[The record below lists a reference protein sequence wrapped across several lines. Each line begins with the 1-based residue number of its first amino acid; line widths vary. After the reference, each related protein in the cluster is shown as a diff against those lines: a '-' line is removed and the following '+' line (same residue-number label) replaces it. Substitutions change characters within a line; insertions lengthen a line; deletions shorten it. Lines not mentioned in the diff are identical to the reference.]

1 MSTAREDSQQAMETV
16 TSEKHVS
23 SRNLSA
29 RIGALA
35 LVVVVV
41 GSRSACKDIGPPVAG
56 ASGNPG
62 GHGNAPGHG
71 PSSSASAIPSGTGTL
86 GSASPSAAAST
97 SPTPKKSTGGGSN
110 TPPTN
115 DHAPYTVAGFPDNT
129 NTGYPHG
136 VAGDKRTAVKL
147 TAYTGPM
154 TITKAGTVIDS
165 KIVNGAL
172 TINAHNVVIKNS
184 LLQVANASAINSTD
198 DNNNLLIEDTEI
210 TGQGKDASAGGI
222 ALISR
227 TGYTLLRVNAH
238 DSGDI
243 TRMDGHATIQ
253 DSWLHDPSGTNGAQ
267 HNDVIQ
273 STNATFI
280 RILHNRLENPHQQ
293 TSCILLKA
301 DLGPISNVVVDSNLM
316 AGGGYSFYWY
326 DANDYSKHISNGTVT
341 NNRFLRTPN
350 GGFFAKGGMYGPDAF
365 RATSSPSWANNAWQ
379 DTGQAIAM

>member
-1 MSTAREDSQQAMETV
+1 VAF
-16 TSEKHVS
+16 
-23 SRNLSA
+23 
-29 RIGALA
+29 IALA
-35 LVVVVV
+35 V
-41 GSRSACKDIGPPVAG
+41 GSLSACKDVGPPTAG
-56 ASGNPG
+56 PSHPVGTG
-62 GHGNAPGHG
+62 GAPGHG
-71 PSSSASAIPSGTGTL
+71 QPSASATPTGKGTI
-86 GSASPSAAAST
+86 GSASPSAAPSK
-97 SPTPKKSTGGGSN
+97 SPTKAPGGGGGTN
-110 TPPTN
+110 PPT
-115 DHAPYTVAGFPDNT
+115 DHPPYTVAGFPDNT

-136 VAGDKRTAVKL
+136 AAGDKRAPVTL

-154 TITKAGTVIDS
+154 VITKAGTVIDS
-165 KIVNGAL
+165 KIVNGGL

-184 LLQVANASAINSTD
+184 LIKATNQMAINSTD
-198 DNNNLLIEDTEI
+198 DNNNLLIQDTEI
-210 TGQGKDASAGGI
+210 TGQGKDASTGGI

-253 DSWLHDPSGTNGAQ
+253 DSWLHDPSGLNGAQ

-273 STNATFI
+273 STNATYI

-326 DANDYSKHISNGTVT
+326 DANDYSKHISNGTVS
-341 NNRFLRTPN
+341 NNRFLRSPA
-350 GGFFAKGGMYGPDAF
+350 GGFFAKGGMYGPEAF
-365 RATSSPSWANNAWQ
+365 RAQSAPAWSNNAWQ
-379 DTGQAIAM
+379 DSGQAITM

>member
-1 MSTAREDSQQAMETV
+1 MTSRRLST
-16 TSEKHVS
+16 
-23 SRNLSA
+23 
-29 RIGALA
+29 RIGAAAFIALA
-35 LVVVVV
+35 V
-41 GSRSACKDIGPPVAG
+41 GTMSACKDLGTPVADPSHSVG
-56 ASGNPG
+56 T
-62 GHGNAPGHG
+62 GHAPGHG
-71 PSSSASAIPSGTGTL
+71 QPSASATPSGTGAI
-86 GSASPSAAAST
+86 GSAGPSGSPTATPST
-97 SPTPKKSTGGGSN
+97 SKSSSGGGGTN
-110 TPPTN
+110 NPPGN
-115 DHAPYTVAGFPDNT
+115 DHPPYTVAGFPDNT

-136 VAGDKRTAVKL
+136 VAGDTRAAVTL

-184 LLQVANASAINSTD
+184 LLKVVNASAINSTD
-198 DNNNLLIEDTEI
+198 DNNNLLVEDTEI
-210 TGQGKDASAGGI
+210 TGQGKDSSTGGI

-243 TRMDGHATIQ
+243 TRMDGHAAIQ

-273 STNATFI
+273 STNATYI

-326 DANDYSKHISNGTVT
+326 DANDYSKHISNGTIS
-341 NNRFLRTPN
+341 NNRFLRAPN
-350 GGFFAKGGMYGPDAF
+350 GGFFAKGGMYGPEAF
-365 RATSSPSWANNAWQ
+365 RATTSPAWSNNAWQ

>member
-1 MSTAREDSQQAMETV
+1 MSR
-16 TSEKHVS
+16 
-23 SRNLSA
+23 RLST
-29 RIGALA
+29 RIGAVAFIALA
-35 LVVVVV
+35 V
-41 GSRSACKDIGPPVAG
+41 GSMTACKDMGAPTAG
-56 ASGNPG
+56 SSHSPG
-62 GHGNAPGHG
+62 TGHAPGH
-71 PSSSASAIPSGTGTL
+71 PQPSASASVAPSGTGGM
-86 GSASPSAAAST
+86 GSASPSAPPSAIP
-97 SPTPKKSTGGGSN
+97 SPSKSGPAGGGGGN
-110 TPPTN
+110 TPPGN
-115 DHAPYTVAGFPDNT
+115 DHPPYTVAGFPDNT

-136 VAGDKRTAVKL
+136 VAGDKRAAVTL
-147 TAYTGPM
+147 TTYTGPM

-172 TINAHNVVIKNS
+172 TVNAHNVVIKNS
-184 LLQVANASAINSTD
+184 LLKVANASAINSTD

-210 TGQGKDASAGGI
+210 TGQGKDSSAGGI

-253 DSWLHDPSGTNGAQ
+253 DSWLHDPSGTDGAQ

-273 STNATFI
+273 STNATYI

-341 NNRFLRTPN
+341 NNRFLRSPN

-365 RATSSPSWANNAWQ
+365 RATSSPAWSNNAWQ
-379 DTGQAIAM
+379 DTGQQITM